1 MNQIQKDTVKDLIC
15 WNDKW
20 AIIIGAPLVSLM
32 IPFVFFGIR
41 FNKAPQYTFPIYVTT
56 LLITLTIWLGNRAIM
71 IWARSRYTE
80 VEELKKRLIIQS
92 ILMLI
97 YTPIISLCIGH
108 LLEDYCLMKT
118 MGIAE
123 EDVIIFS
130 INSSIFTTIAITS
143 IYEVVFF
150 IQQLK
155 QSLTQKEALKRE
167 GLRAELNALK
177 TQVNPHFLFNNL
189 NTLCAIIPEDS
200 SKAVTFV
207 EQLSKVYRYI
217 LEVKDVKTIP
227 LQEEIHILKAYAFLL
242 NTRFGNNFQLI
253 IDIPEIEMQT
263 RIVPFSLQLLVENA
277 LKHNIVSKE
286 NPLNIEVT
294 TQAGQLIV
302 RNNIQKKLQVE
313 KSTGIGLM
321 NIQNRYKLLTEKL
334 VQVTETPQYFIV
346 SLPLI

>member
-1 MNQIQKDTVKDLIC
+1 MKPLQKDTLPDLIC
-15 WNDKW
+15 WNDTW

-32 IPFVFFGIR
+32 VPFVFFGIR
-41 FNKAPQYTFPIYVTT
+41 FNKAPQYTFPIYITT
-56 LLITLTIWLGNRAIM
+56 LLVTLTIWLGNRAIM
-71 IWARSRYTE
+71 IWARRRFTE
-80 VEELKKRLIIQS
+80 VEQLKKRLIIQS

-97 YTPIISLCIGH
+97 YTPISSLLVGY
-108 LLEDYCLMKT
+108 LLEDYCSLRKI
-118 MGIAE
+118 GLP
-123 EDVIIFS
+123 EDEVLIS
-130 INSSIFTTIAITS
+130 SLTSSIFTTIAITS

-155 QSLTQKEALKRE
+155 VSLTQKEELKRE

-200 SKAVTFV
+200 NKAVTFV

-217 LEVKDVKTIP
+217 LEVKDEKTIP
-227 LQEEIHILKAYAFLL
+227 LQEEIQILKAYAFLL
-242 NTRFGNNFQLI
+242 TTRFGNNFQLT
-253 IDIPEIEMQT
+253 IDIPENEMQNK
-263 RIVPFSLQLLVENA
+263 IVPFSLQLLVENA
-277 LKHNIVSKE
+277 LKHNIVSRE
-286 NPLNIEVT
+286 NPLHIQVT
-294 TQAGQLIV
+294 SENGQLII
-302 RNNIQKKLQVE
+302 RNNIQKKQQVE

-321 NIQNRYKLLTEKL
+321 NIRNRYKLLTEKL